1 MLIQILFSNPLLF
14 LMISVGLLLALSI
27 HEYSHAQMADFLG
40 DPTAKF
46 QGRLSINPFVH
57 LDPLGTLFLFIFG
70 FGWGKPV
77 PFNPFNL
84 RNRKQGEILVG
95 LAGPLSNLSIAII
108 FGFIFRFFPF
118 FRNSFFLIYFVW
130 INIILA
136 VFNLLP
142 FPPLDGSHVFLS
154 IFPSSVRRFILMSGP
169 FSVILGLFFMLYFGF
184 PYIAQPLFRL
194 IMGVNLPL

>member
-1 MLIQILFSNPLLF
+1 MLIQILFTNPLIF
-14 LMISVGLLLALSI
+14 LMIGAGLLFALSI

-46 QGRLSINPFVH
+46 QGRLTINPFAH
-57 LDPLGTLFLFIFG
+57 LDPLGTLFLFVFG

-77 PFNPFNL
+77 PFNPYNL

-95 LAGPLSNLSIAII
+95 LAGPLSNFLTAII
-108 FGFIFRFFPF
+108 FGFIFRSFPF
-118 FRNSFFLIYFVW
+118 FRANIFLIYFVW

-142 FPPLDGSHVFLS
+142 FPPLDGSHVFLN
-154 IFPSSVRRFILMSGP
+154 ILPSSARKFILVAGP
-169 FSVILGLFFMLYFGF
+169 FSIIFALLFMLYIGF
-184 PYIAQPLFRL
+184 PFIAQPLFRL
-194 IMGVNLPL
+194 IMGINLPL